1 MRTPAP
7 AAALMLSALFSAT
20 AGPADASDLTDL
32 MHKEEAARPGPTADG
47 ADQGVGSST
56 TRSLRP
62 EANSPTPHVG
72 PGEDRRVPIPQA
84 LDMLREAQGGVRALQ
99 QAAETPPQGDPK
111 ATPLARDGQ
120 QILLQAQHAVQ
131 AVQHSGAVPTD
142 SQEVRDSLLS
152 ITKSLN
158 ALHQEPAQAAD
169 LLATVQDDLDALQS
183 SAEQATLVPRQAP

>member
-7 AAALMLSALFSAT
+7 AAAFLAGCLIIA
-20 AGPADASDLTDL
+20 AGPAFAEGLPDL
-32 MHKEEAARPGPTADG
+32 MRKEEAARPGPTSDG
-47 ADQGVGSST
+47 AEQGVGSSI

-62 EANSPTPHVG
+62 EAGSPTPYVG
-72 PGEDRRVPIPQA
+72 PGEDQRVPIPQA
-84 LDMLREAQGGVRALQ
+84 LDMLREAQGSVGALQ

-120 QILLQAQHAVQ
+120 QVLLQAQHAVQ

-158 ALHQEPAQAAD
+158 ALHQDPAEAAD
-169 LLATVQDDLDALQS
+169 LLATVQDDLSALQA
-183 SAEQATLVPRQAP
+183 SAEQATLVPPSDR